1 MNQFQKY
8 AKEFKMP
15 MSDNFDPIGVFAD
28 GATIAE
34 WNNN

>member
-1 MNQFQKY
+1 MNQFVAYADKQKV
-8 AKEFKMP
+8 P
-15 MSDNFDPIGVFAD
+15 LSDNYDPIGVFAD